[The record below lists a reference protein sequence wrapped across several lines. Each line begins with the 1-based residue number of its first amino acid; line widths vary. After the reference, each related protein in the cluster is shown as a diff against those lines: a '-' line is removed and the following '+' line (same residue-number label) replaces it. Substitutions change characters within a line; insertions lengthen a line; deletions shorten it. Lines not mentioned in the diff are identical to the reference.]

1 MPSIAPYL
9 ISLYFILIILGIVIA
24 AATDFIIA
32 DFLLVIFMKYGWIIN
47 HHFKLLLVSL
57 KIDYLLEIGAS
68 LSFFSSHPFFIVSKF
83 SMNDA
88 ITNTVNFHSTMN
100 ENYQLM
106 MTAIMKYLYKR

>member
-57 KIDYLLEIGAS
+57 KLDYLLEIGAS
-68 LSFFSSHPFFIVSKF
+68 LGFFPHI
-83 SMNDA
+83 
-88 ITNTVNFHSTMN
+88 NF
-100 ENYQLM
+100 L
-106 MTAIMKYLYKR
+106 L